1 MNKVKI
7 EIPFQ
12 EVLRY
17 TGYNEKIHELTEEM
31 EIKIKNNTELVKRT
45 ISPRMVVSN
54 IIDIEEADDH
64 ILCGGVLRLEGN
76 DIKAHLKD
84 CYGIMIMGV
93 TLGNEVDTLIRRTEI
108 LNMSEAVILDAA
120 CNVAIEEFS
129 EKCEEEIRKNIR
141 QDNKYLTM
149 RYSPGYGDF
158 PINIQ
163 EDLVNIID
171 GTRKIGLSVTS
182 SHIMIPRKSI
192 TSIMGVANIDVK
204 GKMAGCKN
212 CVMKNKCIYRKRGT
226 TCV

>member
-1 MNKVKI
+1 MNDEKI
-7 EIPFQ
+7 EISFN

-17 TGYNEKIHELTEEM
+17 TGYNEKLHELTDDMKTSIENS
-31 EIKIKNNTELVKRT
+31 IKLVKSC
-45 ISPRMVVSN
+45 IKPRMTVSN
-54 IIDIEEADDH
+54 IINIEEADDH
-64 ILCGGVLRLEGN
+64 ILCGGVLKLEGS
-76 DIKAHLKD
+76 DIKAHLEH
-84 CYGIMIMGV
+84 CCGIMIMGV

-129 EKCEEEIRKNIR
+129 QICEEKIRKQIR
-141 QDNKYLTM
+141 LDNKYLTM

-158 PINIQ
+158 PIDIQ
-163 EDLVNIID
+163 DELVKIID
-171 GTRKIGLSVTS
+171 GPRKIGLSVTS

-192 TSIMGVANIDVK
+192 TSVMGVADIDVK
-204 GKMAGCKN
+204 GKMAGCGH